1 MQDLVNAV
9 VEMMEDDAL
18 ALTRKHLDAGTPPL
32 QIMDA

>member
-18 ALTRKHLDAGTPPL
+18 AAHQEVPGRGSAPYADP
-32 QIMDA
+32 